1 MNASPSLI
9 EGLVSVVIPVYN
21 GEDFIAEAI
30 ESVLAQDYASFEVI
44 VVDDGSTDRSGAIAG
59 AFPAPVRC
67 LHQANCG
74 LGAARNAG
82 VTNARG
88 EYLAF
93 LDADDLWA
101 PDKLSAQVATLREAP
116 ELDGVFGLIDHFQE
130 GEGSRFEV
138 RADETA
144 PGMTATALCVRTP
157 SFLKAGPFWTQ
168 RVMGEFVDWY
178 GRAIEAGLRFEML
191 PQVVIHRRIHG
202 ANMTID
208 GRRSDYL
215 EVVRAALERR
225 RRAGRL
231 DA

>member
-1 MNASPSLI
+1 VKQI
-9 EGLVSVVIPVYN
+9 RGLVSVVIPVYN
-21 GEDFIAEAI
+21 GEDFLAEAI

-44 VVDDGSTDRSGAIAG
+44 VVDDGSTDRSGAIAD
-59 AFPAPVRC
+59 AFAAPVRC
-67 LHQANCG
+67 VHQPNRG
-74 LGAARNAG
+74 QGAARNAG
-82 VTNARG
+82 VENARG

-101 PDKLSAQVATLREAP
+101 PDKLSAQVAKLREAP
-116 ELDGVFGLIDHFQE
+116 ELDGVFGLLHHFHE
-130 GEGSRFEV
+130 GEGPHFEV
-138 RADETA
+138 RAGTTA

-157 SFLKAGPFWTQ
+157 SFLKAGPFWTR

-178 GRAIEAGLRFEML
+178 GRAVEAGLRFDVL
-191 PQVVIHRRIHG
+191 QQVVIHRRVHG

-208 GRRSDYL
+208 GDHSDYL
-215 EVVRAALERR
+215 QVVRAALERR